1 MKFDIENIEDIL
13 KEIFAEILPSSTS
26 VEINEIYNRDID
38 KLWLFILDW
47 IDAKEL
53 DDHQKEMAVLEMPRY
68 SLNNC
73 IRKFYGI

>member
-1 MKFDIENIEDIL
+1 MKFETENLEDII
-13 KEIFAEILPSSTS
+13 KSVIETIIPDSSS

-47 IDAKEL
+47 IDANECS
-53 DDHQKEMAVLEMPRY
+53 DHQKEMMVLEMPRY

-73 IRKFYGI
+73 IRRFYGI